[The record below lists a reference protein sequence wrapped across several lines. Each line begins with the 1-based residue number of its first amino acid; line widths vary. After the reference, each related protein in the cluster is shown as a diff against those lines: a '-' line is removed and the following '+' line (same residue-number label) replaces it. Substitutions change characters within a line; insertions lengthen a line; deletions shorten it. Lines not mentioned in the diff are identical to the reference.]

1 VRGATG
7 GVDDGA
13 EDGDEDAEG
22 DVGGAEVG
30 VVVHAAETRNTAVK
44 VKRETRVW
52 ILKSG
57 SLIMAP
63 SIPSDL

>member
-7 GVDDGA
+7 GVDDGV

-22 DVGGAEVG
+22 DGGGTEAG

-44 VKRETRVW
+44 AKRETR
-52 ILKSG
+52 
-57 SLIMAP
+57 
-63 SIPSDL
+63 